1 MSFFDERG
9 VVAIKLP
16 ISAFNR
22 KFFLVLRFAHIDTVV
37 DARRVANDKGRSVIR
52 FCLGNCLDELRFVR
66 AHGAFCD
73 VNVFVSHGDL
83 AKVFLLCEFAAC
95 REFCD
100 RARRGGFTCLSA
112 GVAVN
117 FGVKDEDIYVFARRD
132 NVVESA
138 VADVVCPAVAAEDPN
153 GFLDKAIFAFKDF
166 FDKSVRVCACA
177 FKRGDDFHEFRRGA
191 FAAFGVV
198 HVVDPVVAGFLAI
211 RVVFK
216 DEGELCNEVFQFVT
230 SVLVS
235 KVDAVAEFRV
245 VLKQAVRPSGAVTFL
260 VLRIRAGRR
269 ASAVD

>member
-73 VNVFVSHGDL
+73 VNVFVSHGDF

-117 FGVKDEDIYVFARRD
+117 FGVENEDIYVFARRD
-132 NVVESA
+132 NVIESYA
-138 VADVVCPAVAAEDPN
+138 QPSPPKIHTD
-153 GFLDKAIFAFKDF
+153 FL
-166 FDKSVRVCACA
+166 
-177 FKRGDDFHEFRRGA
+177 
-191 FAAFGVV
+191 
-198 HVVDPVVAGFLAI
+198 I
-211 RVVFK
+211 R
-216 DEGELCNEVFQFVT
+216 Q
-230 SVLVS
+230 SS
-235 KVDAVAEFRV
+235 R
-245 VLKQAVRPSGAVTFL
+245 
-260 VLRIRAGRR
+260 LRISSIR
-269 ASAVD
+269 ASASALAPFCAVMTFTSSAAVRLLPSASFMLLIQLSQASLQSALSLRTRASCATRSFSSLRLYL

>member
-1 MSFFDERG
+1 MVKLFVFCHFAVFFVTDTRFFFVPCEEFFRDFGFRLCKLCVAVFAHKERLIIAGRFLAVEAERILSFFDERG

-73 VNVFVSHGDL
+73 VNVFVSHGDF
-83 AKVFLLCEFAAC
+83 AKVFLLCEFAAS

-100 RARRGGFTCLSA
+100 RTRRGGFTCLSA

-117 FGVKDEDIYVFARRD
+117 FGVKDEDIHVFARRD

-138 VADVVCPAVAAEDPN
+138 VADVVCPAVAAEDPH
-153 GFLDKAIFAFKDF
+153 GFL
-166 FDKSVRVCACA
+166 R
-177 FKRGDDFHEFRRGA
+177 
-191 FAAFGVV
+191 
-198 HVVDPVVAGFLAI
+198 
-211 RVVFK
+211 
-216 DEGELCNEVFQFVT
+216 
-230 SVLVS
+230 
-235 KVDAVAEFRV
+235 
-245 VLKQAVRPSGAVTFL
+245 
-260 VLRIRAGRR
+260 
-269 ASAVD
+269 